1 MKRIVLCMILVL
13 LLTGCVTA
21 RANRGVGK
29 LVVAAA
35 MKTGE
40 VNKLDLELA
49 RPYLVYVH
57 DLLIA
62 APEEL
67 HVVLA
72 DVLTAEL
79 ARWGAHLE
87 PEERLGV
94 EAFVDM
100 MLAEMALPP
109 PDEEARLTA
118 ERAAY
123 IIEGMIAGIDRLLE

>member
-29 LVVAAA
+29 LAVAAA

-49 RPYLVYVH
+49 KPYLVYVH

-62 APEEL
+62 KPGEVS
-67 HVVLA
+67 VVLA
-72 DVLTAEL
+72 DVIAAEL
-79 ARWGAHLE
+79 ERWGEHLE
-87 PEERLGV
+87 ADERLAV
-94 EAFVDM
+94 EAVVDM
-100 MLAEMALPP
+100 IIAEMALPP
-109 PDEEARLTA
+109 PTDEERLTA

>member
-49 RPYLVYVH
+49 KPYLVYVH

-62 APEEL
+62 KPDEVS
-67 HVVLA
+67 VVLA
-72 DVLTAEL
+72 DILSGEL
-79 ARWGAHLE
+79 SRWGGHLE
-87 PEERLGV
+87 AEERLAVEGV
-94 EAFVDM
+94 LDCII
-100 MLAEMALPP
+100 AELSIPP
-109 PDEEARLTA
+109 PDDEARLTA
-118 ERAAY
+118 ETAAY